1 MQQTDKIGFLK
12 LFQIAVAKPKEY
24 KKALTVKKRSVVGF
38 VLLVSLIVVFLGTIV
53 PVLSFSVS
61 IGGMRHFI
69 TETLPDF
76 EYKDGTFHIDN
87 RVEIVQNGIR
97 IIVDSDVEEFTEDD
111 LEDDTIA
118 EILISKNNMRIK
130 NSLASQGNLNLDF
143 KDVGSGTFTNEDM
156 TAYIPLFYACVIAVS
171 IGVLFTTIY
180 QYLISALIFAI
191 CARSVARTMKKDLSF
206 GKCYV
211 LALMAKATIAIINSM
226 GMAADIT
233 FMSSMA
239 WAFIS
244 FGIIMVYLYLGIRE
258 IGTSRINPE
267 F

>member
-97 IIVDSDVEEFTEDD
+97 IIVDSDVEEFTEDKIGRMMF
-111 LEDDTIA
+111 L
-118 EILISKNNMRIK
+118 
-130 NSLASQGNLNLDF
+130 GN
-143 KDVGSGTFTNEDM
+143 
-156 TAYIPLFYACVIAVS
+156 
-171 IGVLFTTIY
+171 
-180 QYLISALIFAI
+180 
-191 CARSVARTMKKDLSF
+191 
-206 GKCYV
+206 
-211 LALMAKATIAIINSM
+211 
-226 GMAADIT
+226 
-233 FMSSMA
+233 
-239 WAFIS
+239 
-244 FGIIMVYLYLGIRE
+244 
-258 IGTSRINPE
+258 
-267 F
+267 